1 MRFDVDTY
9 REIADSLVR
18 NKSRSL
24 LTGFGVFWGIFMLLF
39 LMGGGQGLRQLISAN
54 FQGFATNTCILIPD
68 RTTMPWKGMK
78 QGRRWHMTYT
88 DVERMKMMVPELET
102 VTPMVSNW
110 GQEAV
115 LGPNTISGNIKGV
128 YADYQNIEEPQ
139 LRYGRYINESDVL
152 HGRKVCVIGK
162 RIYTSLFPQGGDP
175 CGTMI
180 KVGPVYYQ
188 VVGVDF
194 NSGNMNIN
202 GSADEAIVI
211 PLPIAQKVYQRGN
224 DIDLLCATARK
235 GFKSSQLED
244 RMRAIMAR
252 EHQFDPS
259 DRNAMFVIN
268 TEQIFAIVDNLF
280 TGLNFLI
287 WLVGLGTILAGVIGV
302 SNIMMVTVK
311 ERTTEI
317 GIRRAIGATPR
328 DILGQIIMESISLT
342 LVAGSFGIV
351 FAVLLL
357 ELLKKIVSMAT
368 AGASVQA
375 DPEFQIS
382 FWTAVAAAVLLSL
395 LGVVAGL
402 APASRAMSIKP
413 VDAMRDE

>member
-39 LMGGGQGLRQLISAN
+39 LIGGGQGLRQLITSN
-54 FQGFATNTCILIPD
+54 FEGFATNTAVVVPMS
-68 RTTMPWKGMK
+68 TTKAWKGMK
-78 QGRRWHMTYT
+78 EGRSWDMTYT
-88 DVERMKMMVPELET
+88 DIERFRRMIPELET
-102 VTPMVSNW
+102 VTPLLSRW

-115 LGPNTISGNIKGV
+115 SGSNTVEANVKGV
-128 YADYQNIEEPQ
+128 YADYSKIEEP
-139 LRYGRYINESDVL
+139 RMKYGRYINDSDVAQE
-152 HGRKVCVIGK
+152 RKVCVIGK
-162 RIYTSLFPQGGDP
+162 RIYTSLFPGGGDP
-175 CGTMI
+175 CGSMI

-194 NSGNMNIN
+194 SAGNMNIN
-202 GSADEAIVI
+202 GSADEAVVM
-211 PLPIAQKVYQRGN
+211 PLPLVQKIYHFGN
-224 DIDLLCATARK
+224 DIGLLCVTGK
-235 GFKSSQLED
+235 PGVKMSSLED
-244 RMRAIMAR
+244 RMRQIMAR
-252 EHQFDPS
+252 EHNFDPS
-259 DRNAMFVIN
+259 DKNAMLIIN
-268 TEQIFAIVDNLF
+268 TEQMFAIVDNLF

-287 WLVGLGTILAGVIGV
+287 WLVGLGTILAGIIGV

-328 DILGQIIMESISLT
+328 DILSQIILESISLT
-342 LVAGSFGIV
+342 MVAGSFGIV
-351 FAVLLL
+351 FAVQLLRLL
-357 ELLKKIVSMAT
+357 EKIVNARPD
-368 AGASVQA
+368 AVPV
-375 DPEFQIS
+375 DFQIG
-382 FWTAVAAAVLLSL
+382 FWTAIAAVALLTL

-402 APASRAMSIKP
+402 APAYRAMAIKP